1 MADGAVPRAGDDPGV
16 PIDPSWESAVVSA
29 ADARVIL
36 VIGETDTGK
45 TSFTTFL
52 AGTLL
57 ARGLSVGVVDADLGQ
72 SDIGPPTT
80 VGLGRLRP
88 PVERLGDAEVV
99 GLYFVGST
107 SPQGHLLPTV
117 LGTRLMAHKA
127 LRLGFDR
134 VIVDTSG
141 LVQGELG
148 RLLKQHKIDIVDPDL
163 VLCLQRNGEC
173 EHILRPYAGG
183 ARPAILRLASSGGTR
198 RRSQEE
204 RRQHRER
211 NLQAYFAGARPISVD
226 LGRVTLRQPAL
237 FVGQPLPPRQVED
250 LAALVDDMVLW
261 AERRGNELVLVT
273 PDPLKEPQVRQLQKR
288 HEDLGLVNYSLDDFQ
303 GVLAGLDDANR
314 ETLGLGVVRAID
326 FAERSAVIET
336 PVPEAAIAAVRL
348 GRHKLR

>member
-1 MADGAVPRAGDDPGV
+1 MML
-16 PIDPSWESAVVSA
+16 DPSWVAAASGAAAV
-29 ADARVIL
+29 RVTL
-36 VIGETDTGK
+36 VIGETDSGK

-57 ARGLSVGVVDADLGQ
+57 ERGYSVGVVDADLGQ

-80 VGLGRLRP
+80 VGLGRIRA
-88 PVERLGDAEVV
+88 PVARLADAEVA

-117 LGTRLMAHKA
+117 LGTRLMVQKA
-127 LRLGFDR
+127 LRLGLDR

-141 LVQGELG
+141 LIQGEMG
-148 RLLKQHKIDIVDPDL
+148 RLLKQHKIELVEPDL

-173 EHILRPYAGG
+173 EHILRPYEGG
-183 ARPAILRLASSGGTR
+183 TRPAIMRLASSGATR

-211 NLQAYFAGARPISVD
+211 SLQAYFTGARPLSLD
-226 LGRVTLRQPAL
+226 LGRVILRQPAL
-237 FVGQPLPPRQVED
+237 FAGQPLPPRQVDD
-250 LAALVDDMVLW
+250 LAALLDDMVLW

-273 PDPLKEPQVRQLQKR
+273 PDPLKEPQVRQIQKW
-288 HEDLGLVNYSLDDFQ
+288 HEDLGLANYSLDDFQ

-314 ETLGLGVVRAID
+314 ETLGLGVVRSID
-326 FAERSAVIET
+326 FAKQTLVVET
-336 PVPEAAIAAVRL
+336 SVPEAEVAAVRL

>member
-1 MADGAVPRAGDDPGV
+1 MTV
-16 PIDPSWESAVVSA
+16 DPSWDVAVA
-29 ADARVIL
+29 RARDAGLIL

-45 TSFTTFL
+45 TSFTTYL
-52 AGTLL
+52 ASALL
-57 ARGLSVGVVDADLGQ
+57 AQGLSVAVVDADLGQ

-88 PVERLGDAEVV
+88 PVERLADAEVV

-117 LGTRLMAHKA
+117 LGTRMMADKA
-127 LRLGFDR
+127 ARLGFDR

-141 LVQGELG
+141 LVQGEMG
-148 RLLKQHKIDIVDPDL
+148 RLLKQHKIDLVDPDL

-173 EHILRPYAGG
+173 EHILRPYGPG
-183 ARPAILRLASSGGTR
+183 PRPVIVRLASSGATR

-211 NLQAYFAGARPISVD
+211 SLQAYFAEARPVHLD
-226 LGRVTLRQPAL
+226 LSRVMLRQPAL
-237 FVGQPLPPRQVED
+237 YVGQPLPPRQIED
-250 LAALVDDMVLW
+250 LAALLDDMVLW

-273 PDPLKEPQVRQLQKR
+273 PDPLKEPQVRQIQKR
-288 HEDLGLVNYSLDDFQ
+288 HEDLGLANYSLDDFQ
-303 GVLAGLDDANR
+303 GVLAGLDDVRR
-314 ETLGLGVVRAID
+314 ETLGLGVVRSID
-326 FAERSAVIET
+326 FAKQTLVIET
-336 PVPEAAIAAVRL
+336 AVPEGQIAAVRL